1 MTVASVTF
9 PTIVNAVELA
19 SFIMEK
25 RQGSRVEYSSET
37 DPTLNEIN
45 ERLLASEGAVS
56 KMMNSFWKPRPETYE
71 TMWTQY
77 GRPFVTSQYA
87 YNNKYNRKLNPSTI
101 NLLHNPILSVDKLE
115 CIVNNVVI
123 DLVASADFEEGWQK
137 QYYIDYRNGSI
148 EFRRWRPQWRTP
160 ILIEYTIGRL
170 ESTDGTS
177 IKVGTTEADPTET
190 TLIFAENTK
199 QGKYSGKLL
208 KFTSGV
214 LDGEVYRIV
223 LSSTSGSLT
232 TLTVLTGYTMV
243 TDGLL
248 ADDTFEIYAMPD
260 DIKEMIK
267 IYTYLGIL
275 QVDPTYQ
282 HNFTN
287 PFEDPNP
294 LFTQWEWLAGRFA
307 LLVDQRK
314 NTMQLLN

>member
-25 RQGSRVEYSSET
+25 RRGSRIVYTPDT
-37 DPTLNEIN
+37 DPTVDEIN

-56 KMMNSFWKPRPETYE
+56 KMMNSFWKPRPETFE

-77 GRPFVTSQYA
+77 GRPFVNSPYSRANTYA
-87 YNNKYNRKLNPSTI
+87 IQVNPSTI
-101 NLLHNPILSVDKLE
+101 NLLHKPILSIDKLE
-115 CIVNNVVI
+115 CIYNG
-123 DLVASADFEEGWQK
+123 DLHDLIADADFEEGWDK
-137 QYYIDYRNGSI
+137 QYYVDYRNGSI
-148 EFRRWRPQWRTP
+148 EFRSWRPRWRTP
-160 ILIEYTIGRL
+160 VVIEYTVGRL

-177 IKVGTTEADPTET
+177 IKIGTTVTIPTET
-190 TLIFAENTK
+190 TLTVAGNTK
-199 QGKYSGKLL
+199 QEQFNGKLF

-214 LDGEVYRIV
+214 LEDEVYRIV
-223 LSSTSGSLT
+223 SSSVSTSTT
-232 TLTVLTGYTMV
+232 TLTVLDGYTMV

-248 ADDTFEIYAMPD
+248 AGDTFEIYGMPD

-267 IYTYLGIL
+267 IYTYLGL
-275 QVDPTYQ
+275 LFVDPTYQ

-294 LFTQWEWLAGRFA
+294 LYTQWEWLAGRFA